1 MRNNMDDADLQGFNN
16 FLERNWGIKPPKEVD
31 YEEQAS
37 VNAIPQETQP
47 KKRGRK
53 PKKAEV

>member
-1 MRNNMDDADLQGFNN
+1 MDDADLQGFND
-16 FLERNWGIKPPKEVD
+16 FLERNWGIKPPKEID
-31 YEEQAS
+31 YEEEAS